1 MADIICRWR
10 NASIKQALEF
20 SSIFPGKTVR
30 KEQGRSIVNTRW
42 ETIGGNGFFT
52 TPYQLAAQMGMY
64 CEHNDVMYSRF
75 KSPISIEEATDY
87 MSFWGKHY
95 YAPNPYTK
103 SMDLSQKPV
112 ILNNYLVNWV
122 LEHETALL
130 SEALSSAFPDS
141 LGNLDII
148 TNMLNSFSE
157 VNINNDI
164 MTLKPTA
171 NGQKYT
177 VTKLEVEA
185 SDKVAF
191 FNYVGTGSC
200 SQNNIVATE
209 IFRNVQMAPF
219 IGYCI
224 QRFLEYDDNMSRVN
238 FKINPKTVGIDGCSF
253 GKLKQAFD
261 QETDTRHLD
270 DCDKSIMWTVSG
282 NEYYYYK
289 QLNHDSFV
297 SFKDYFNQL
306 YQEKYKIVETP
317 KEYILYELSID
328 RSNSS
333 QQTIYFGAPG
343 TGKSFEAKKKTNG
356 KPHIRTI
363 FHPDSDYASFIGC
376 YKPVMENGKIVYKYR
391 AQSFIN
397 AYINAWLTNEPYY
410 LVIEEINRGNCA
422 QIFGD
427 IFQLLD
433 RTDGE
438 SDYDVYPDT
447 DLQQYIKDTFTA
459 AQTENAEQFKC
470 LSIPKEVLSG
480 AVMRLPKNLS
490 IIATM
495 NTSDQSLFP
504 MDSAFKRR
512 WDWKY
517 FAIKDEG
524 KGFKIKVGEGGPEYD
539 WWKTIEA
546 LNKKILGATKS
557 SDKQIGYWFAKL
569 PEGDTIID
577 ADRFVSK
584 VVFYL
589 WNDVFKD
596 FSFGD
601 NNPFTKET
609 TFEAFFD
616 AKGNVVNNVVKA
628 FLDRNYPIE

>member
-1 MADIICRWR
+1 MELINLHDFIENTISEFDIDFFSQDRELPDSFKEYIKSSSGGEKYTFMKYTTIVRTPLSIYCPNQWFYIAAYYCKLYPVLKQYKDAVYEYCNLPESPKDYQAFFASLDKDFEKAKSAFSNSNLTTQQIELLAKFISDYSWWRGGKGIERAD
-10 NASIKQALEF
+10 
-20 SSIFPGKTVR
+20 
-30 KEQGRSIVNTRW
+30 
-42 ETIGGNGFFT
+42 FF
-52 TPYQLAAQMGMY
+52 Y
-64 CEHNDVMYSRF
+64 
-75 KSPISIEEATDY
+75 SPI
-87 MSFWGKHY
+87 
-95 YAPNPYTK
+95 
-103 SMDLSQKPV
+103 
-112 ILNNYLVNWV
+112 
-122 LEHETALL
+122 
-130 SEALSSAFPDS
+130 LSSAALVNASQSYVAEICKYLVENPKALAILQETIS
-141 LGNLDII
+141 SHQ
-148 TNMLNSFSE
+148 NSVIS
-157 VNINNDI
+157 
-164 MTLKPTA
+164 
-171 NGQKYT
+171 
-177 VTKLEVEA
+177 TKIFESSKLSTFMGECV
-185 SDKVAF
+185 KV
-191 FNYVGTGSC
+191 
-200 SQNNIVATE
+200 
-209 IFRNVQMAPF
+209 
-219 IGYCI
+219 
-224 QRFLEYDDNMSRVN
+224 FLAYDPNMSRVD
-238 FKINPKTVGIDGCSF
+238 FKINRSTVGVEGCYF
-253 GKLKQAFD
+253 GKSKAVFD
-261 QETDTRHLD
+261 QKTDPAHLD
-270 DCDKSIMWTVSG
+270 DCDRDIIWTVE
-282 NEYYYYK
+282 NEQYYFYK
-289 QLNHDSFV
+289 ELNS
-297 SFKDYFNQL
+297 SSLSCFKNYFNKL
-306 YQEKYKIVETP
+306 YNEKYRIVLRDNVYQLLEINNT
-317 KEYILYELSID
+317 
-328 RSNSS
+328 RTVMNN
-333 QQTIYFGAPG
+333 QTIYFGAPG

-391 AQSFIN
+391 AQAFIN
-397 AYINAWLTNEPYY
+397 AYINAWLTNQPYY

-438 SDYDVYPDT
+438 SDYDVYPDA

-459 AQTENAEQFKC
+459 AQTENAEQFNS
-470 LSIPKEVLSG
+470 LSIPEEILSG
-480 AVMRLPKNLS
+480 SVMRLPKNLS

-524 KGFKIKVGEGGPEYD
+524 KGFKIKVGEEVPKYD

-546 LNKKILGATKS
+546 LNKKILATTHS

-577 ADRFVSK
+577 AERFVSK

-616 AKGNVVNNVVKA
+616 ARGNVVNDVVKA
-628 FLDRNYPIE
+628 FLDRNCPTE